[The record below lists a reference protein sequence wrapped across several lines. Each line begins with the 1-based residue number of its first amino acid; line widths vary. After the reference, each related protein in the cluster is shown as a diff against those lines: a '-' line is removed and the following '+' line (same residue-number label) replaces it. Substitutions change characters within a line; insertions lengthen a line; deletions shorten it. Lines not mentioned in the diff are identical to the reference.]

1 MKQRIIAALVAIV
14 VTSIAAQA
22 QDNNGNRIVGDAN
35 LKVEGR
41 KYYSYWGVGFSQ
53 EAIPQIAA
61 SSKDGVARDGVA
73 KGSVSA
79 DLLGFYW
86 PVGDPHMVIGII
98 SNGALD
104 ANQLSAAEFD
114 VTRFS
119 TSGSVL
125 YFPQGGVGDGLF
137 LRGDLGLS
145 GNRLQTLNGDSV
157 TTKLGVGL
165 LLGLGYAVPI
175 ANGTTL
181 MLGGTVNVRR
191 VGSENYGGLGL
202 TAGTLF

>member
-61 SSKDGVARDGVA
+61 SSKDGVA

-202 TAGTLF
+202 TVGTLF